1 MASLKNEL
9 TEFKNV
15 NVIQIM
21 YYLYTSY
28 GKVDGIKLE
37 KNQVTM
43 MTVYTSEPPM
53 DILNWKRVE
62 ISHDL
67 ANSTS
72 WMR

>member
-67 ANSTS
+67 ENSTS

>member
-67 ANSTS
+67 ASSTS